1 MQTAL
6 GIMGEGMMLNFDLE
20 ACTEIPSFHAELHKT
35 LQPVF
40 KIMAEEFPG
49 HKLVVKHDSAEI
61 IAETVDGMIFSEK
74 ALEDL
79 RSNGMAELIETLF
92 KATLPVME
100 ERLKG
105 IKKE

>member
-6 GIMGEGMMLNFDLE
+6 GIIGEGMMLGPDSVQTMKNRSMHLGLHE
-20 ACTEIPSFHAELHKT
+20 A

-40 KIMAEEFPG
+40 KIMSEEFPG

-61 IAETVDGMIFSEK
+61 ITETVDGMIFSEK

-79 RSNGMAELIETLF
+79 RSDGMAELIEALF

-100 ERLKG
+100 ERLKD